1 MSEARRVNITP
12 INIIV
17 LFLQTFTG
25 LLLLAHMLKLSL
37 LFHLSCFLVVFLSTR
52 HVYNGMG
59 QVMDGKGG
67 LHLHRGSSF
76 LVTCSFVLLHG
87 PDGITDLWLPG
98 WD

>member
-1 MSEARRVNITP
+1 
-12 INIIV
+12 
-17 LFLQTFTG
+17 
-25 LLLLAHMLKLSL
+25 
-37 LFHLSCFLVVFLSTR
+37 
-52 HVYNGMG
+52 MG